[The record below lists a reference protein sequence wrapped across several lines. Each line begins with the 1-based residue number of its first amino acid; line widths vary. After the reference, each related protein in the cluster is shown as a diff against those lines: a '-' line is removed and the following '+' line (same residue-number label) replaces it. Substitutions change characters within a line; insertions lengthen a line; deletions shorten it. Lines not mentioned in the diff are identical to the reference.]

1 MRWPWP
7 FATITGPGGRS
18 FPDDDSERQMIA
30 RLSGK
35 IVDKLADRIVL
46 DVNGVGYEV
55 FLPASSLA
63 RLGPAGASLVVHTVT
78 HVRED
83 ALLLFGFLA
92 VDDKH
97 LFETLTGISGVG
109 PKLALALLS
118 GLSPKAL
125 RQAVAQRDLA
135 ALTAISGIGRKTA
148 ERLLVELRDRVGDA
162 DEGSS
167 GLIGEAS
174 PFQDAV
180 TALITLG
187 YARPQAV
194 SAVREAA
201 GGLPPDAAP
210 EQLVRRALGRLVSS
224 RSGT

>member
-1 MRWPWP
+1 
-7 FATITGPGGRS
+7 
-18 FPDDDSERQMIA
+18 MIA

-35 IVDKLADRIVL
+35 VVDKLADRIIL
-46 DVNGVGYEV
+46 DVHGVGYEIFV
-55 FLPASSLA
+55 PASSLA
-63 RLGPAGASLVVHTVT
+63 RIGPSGTALVVHTVT

-92 VDDKH
+92 VDDKQ
-97 LFETLTGISGVG
+97 LFETLTAVSGVG
-109 PKLALALLS
+109 PKLALAILS

-125 RQAVAQRDLA
+125 RRAVVQRDLA

-148 ERLLVELRDRVGDA
+148 ERLMVELRDRVGDG
-162 DEGSS
+162 DEGES
-167 GLIGEAS
+167 GPGGEAS

>member
-1 MRWPWP
+1 
-7 FATITGPGGRS
+7 
-18 FPDDDSERQMIA
+18 MIA

-35 IVDKLADRIVL
+35 VIDKLADRIVL

-55 FLPASSLA
+55 FMPATSLA
-63 RLGPAGASLVVHTVT
+63 RIGPAGSSLVVHTVT

-92 VDDKH
+92 FDEKH
-97 LFETLTGISGVG
+97 LFETLTGVSGVG
-109 PKLALALLS
+109 PKLALAVLS
-118 GLSPKAL
+118 GLTPAAL
-125 RQAVAQRDLA
+125 RGAVARRDLA
-135 ALTAISGIGRKTA
+135 ALTAVSGIGRKTA
-148 ERLLVELRDRVGDA
+148 ERLLVELRDRVGDGA
-162 DEGSS
+162 PGELDTS
-167 GLIGEAS
+167 GEAT

-194 SAVREAA
+194 SAVRDAA
-201 GGLPPDAAP
+201 GELAPDAAP

-224 RSGT
+224 RTGL

>member
-1 MRWPWP
+1 MLGSTVLEVAIGMS
-7 FATITGPGGRS
+7 FCYATIALT
-18 FPDDDSERQMIA
+18 
-30 RLSGK
+30 
-35 IVDKLADRIVL
+35 
-46 DVNGVGYEV
+46 
-55 FLPASSLA
+55 
-63 RLGPAGASLVVHTVT
+63 VHTVT

-92 VDDKH
+92 VDDKQ
-97 LFETLTGISGVG
+97 LFETLTAVSGVG

-125 RQAVAQRDLA
+125 RRAVVQKDLA

-148 ERLLVELRDRVGDA
+148 ERLMVELRDRVGDGM
-162 DEGSS
+162 EGESEP
-167 GLIGEAS
+167 GGEAS
-174 PFQDAV
+174 SFQDAV